1 MEDSRYLGFWDK
13 MTFNTYKHVNNNNV
27 ITKKRFQVALT
38 KDVFLN
44 VIMEQ

>member
-1 MEDSRYLGFWDK
+1 MQKQIDLRNK
-13 MTFNTYKHVNNNNV
+13 MTCNIYKHVNNNKF

-38 KDVFLN
+38 KEVFVD

>member
-1 MEDSRYLGFWDK
+1 
-13 MTFNTYKHVNNNNV
+13 MTFNMYKNVYNNNI

-38 KDVFLN
+38 KEVFLD

>member
-1 MEDSRYLGFWDK
+1 
-13 MTFNTYKHVNNNNV
+13 MTSNMFKNVYNNNV

-38 KDVFLN
+38 KEVFLD